1 MNQKSLATRGLQ
13 PMATPAKSQFDWAL
27 APADFQCGHDKDET
41 ATPGVQETVQNPN
54 TRWTEEMGNIN
65 TTGLS

>member
-1 MNQKSLATRGLQ
+1 
-13 PMATPAKSQFDWAL
+13 MATPAKSQFDWAL

-65 TTGLS
+65 TTGFS